1 MGENNTKTKSKAFN
15 HNINK
20 WVNVDCWA
28 ATHNTIINKCV
39 TNNIECRCLC
49 CKVLNCDTVFSSNVT
64 GKQFI
69 LGKEGNFSCKSCN
82 LIYLISCSD
91 CGKQYVG
98 QTTQAVHVR
107 LNAHRSCVGRNTNTI
122 LYKHFNDNGHNFSN
136 ATIQIIDYVEEY
148 TKTDLDHL
156 ENFWIGILSTA
167 FPLGLNDRIE
177 GMGNISK
184 WKGSNSWFYF
194 NKTIPR
200 RRRGHGRKEKVKRAL
215 GLNNASSNVET
226 PTGDILMA
234 LDNFFTHD
242 LKQFY
247 QYLRALKKNVL
258 HNVRLAASSGHL
270 VFAPILIS
278 LFHNTYER
286 GRPSEIVKQR
296 ESIVIPFNC
305 KFIDT
310 LSINSILRDKKV
322 SSLLPESVKTR
333 LPLRIFYKY
342 NMPIGRKLLNYNTFL
357 RNLNKDEIKEIISKD
372 CACSSSVYNYN
383 ALDHIVTGDLGIIN
397 NEKLRNLMSY
407 GAKFREPISMAHNDI
422 KDSLHNYIDH
432 FIQLKACKYQIEVD
446 CFGEWGDKI
455 KGIISNRINFH
466 INHNPNVFDGCISA
480 LSDLD
485 VSTYLKEFSKE
496 FIIVVADKAANNYV
510 IVCKKYYTMV
520 LMAELGVDV
529 NSLSCVGNNTYSF
542 VTENKELIIS
552 QIVEALKDNFNV
564 NCSKENRKIPN
575 VFWNPKLHKNPYK
588 PRFIAGAKKSVTKEL
603 EVLMNKGM
611 LVLKNYFSKY
621 CESIYHRTGIN
632 FNWSISSSSEFLD
645 RINTLEIWSMQVY
658 DFSTLYTNLNLQ
670 DVEESLHELCDLL
683 FKGQYKYICVN
694 AQKAFFARKKY
705 NGFSCFDKDLFN
717 KAISFFLNNTYV
729 CFAGFVLKQTKGVPM
744 GGGCS
749 SPTADL
755 YLSSKEFKY
764 MRTLLRDKKF
774 ALAKLLSNN
783 SRYIDDINIVNYKG
797 FEIKAKEIYPQDLI
811 LERSGDNDK
820 DISYLDVQII
830 IDNNKITTS
839 VYNKVDIFNFPV
851 VNFTFPESNIPIHL
865 GYDVFYGQI
874 LRYSTIF
881 SDLNNFMIKSTVL
894 FRLLEGRGYRSDI
907 LRKKFKTVFDKNQ
920 FTLFKFGLRSSPDA
934 LNLLLYHLQV
944 DNVQ

>member
-1 MGENNTKTKSKAFN
+1 MGENNTKTNKAFN
-15 HNINK
+15 HNLNK
-20 WVNVDCWA
+20 WVNVDRWA

-39 TNNIECRCLC
+39 TNNVECRCLC
-49 CKVLNCDTVFSSNVT
+49 CKVLKCDTVFSSNVT

-69 LGKEGNFSCKSCN
+69 FGKEGNFSCKSCN

-107 LNAHRSCVGRNTNTI
+107 LNAHRSCVSRNTNTI

-177 GMGNISK
+177 GVGNISK
-184 WKGSNSWFYF
+184 WKGSNPCFYF

-200 RRRGHGRKEKVKRAL
+200 RRRGHGRKKKVKRAL
-215 GLNNASSNVET
+215 GLNNASSNDET
-226 PTGDILMA
+226 PTRDILMA
-234 LDNFFTHD
+234 LDNLFIHD

-270 VFAPILIS
+270 VFAPILLS

-296 ESIVIPFNC
+296 ECIVIPFNC

-342 NMPIGRKLLNYNTFL
+342 NTPIGRKLLNYNTFL

-407 GAKFREPISMAHNDI
+407 GAKFREPISMPHNDI

-432 FIQLKACKYQIEVD
+432 FIQSKARKYQIEVD

-466 INHNPNVFDGCISA
+466 INHNPNVFDGCTSA

-485 VSTYLKEFSKE
+485 VSTYLKEFGKE

-542 VTENKELIIS
+542 VTENKELIINHV
-552 QIVEALKDNFNV
+552 VEALKDNFNV
-564 NCSKENRKIPN
+564 NCSKENQKIPN

-694 AQKAFFARKKY
+694 TQKAFFARKKY
-705 NGFSCFDKDLFN
+705 NGFSCFDKDLFK

-729 CFAGFVLKQTKGVPM
+729 CFAGFVLRQTKGVPM

-755 YLSSKEFKY
+755 YLSSKEFKF
-764 MRTLLRDKKF
+764 MRTLLRDKRF

-820 DISYLDVQII
+820 DISYLDVRII

-839 VYNKVDIFNFPV
+839 VYNKVDFFNFPV

-920 FTLFKFGLRSSPDA
+920 FTLFKFGLRSSPAA
-934 LNLLLYHLQV
+934 LNLLLHHLQV
-944 DNVQ
+944 ENVQ